1 MSLSRMVER
10 IKAWAAALK
19 RDGLVLWFAYRDPRT
34 PLLAKI
40 LCVAV
45 VAYALSPIDLI
56 PDFIPILGYLDEL
69 ILMPVA
75 ITIAFRLIPD
85 EVIQTSRGKADAWI
99 AERKPRPRNWVG
111 AAIIVS
117 LWLCALYVLWRWLA
131 P

>member
-1 MSLSRMVER
+1 M
-10 IKAWAAALK
+10 IKKLKTWAAALK

-34 PLLAKI
+34 PLLAKF
-40 LCVAV
+40 LCVGV

-69 ILMPVA
+69 ILMPIA
-75 ITIAFRLIPD
+75 ITIALRLIPD
-85 EVIQTSRGKADAWI
+85 EVIHTARGKADAWI

-111 AAIIVS
+111 AAIVVS
-117 LWLCALYVLWRWLA
+117 LWLGALYALWRWLA